1 MQEAEAF
8 LSGYERFLMLGA
20 DADPDLKQQYCEE
33 LLQLRNQLS
42 LVQTTVEQALAHVTR
57 PFLPGG
63 ELPASGSDFQQ
74 WLAHCQSLKDHLQ
87 RLEAVNQVH
96 KIESVHE
103 LILWLHKC
111 FLTRLWPVATASGQ
125 GEMST
130 IRTHQYVYIDIVDFQ
145 CPRKIHYLI
154 THAVTHSGNSIPE
167 V

>member
-20 DADPDLKQQYCEE
+20 GADPNLKQQYCEE

-57 PFLPGG
+57 PFLCGK

-74 WLAHCQSLKDHLQ
+74 WQAQCQLLKDHLQ

-125 GEMST
+125 GEVST
-130 IRTHQYVYIDIVDFQ
+130 IRRPCYEDIELLTF
-145 CPRKIHYLI
+145 PRLRNSHYSI
-154 THAVTHSGNSIPE
+154 THAVRHSGNLWPI